1 MKQIEKQQVAILLTS
16 VFIIAAC
23 GILYELL
30 ISTITSYFQGSS
42 ILHFSIVIG
51 LFLSFMGVGS
61 YLSKFI
67 QKNLMSW
74 FVGFEIGLSVVGG
87 FSAFLLYFAFS
98 LTEYFYGFAF
108 VLIALLGTFIGIEIP
123 ILTRIIRRYDTLKD
137 ALANVLSFDYL
148 GSLLASVAFPLL
160 LLPLLGTMRT
170 AFIIG
175 GLNLAV
181 AIFNTWFF
189 RAWIKK
195 FKTFLMVE
203 GVILLF
209 LISGMIYSFQIV
221 GFFEK
226 FLYRD
231 HVILSKQSSYQ
242 QLVVTKWNQDIRLYI
257 NGNLQFSSRDEYRY
271 HESLVHIPLGLSL
284 HKERVLVLGG
294 GDGLV
299 ARELLKYD
307 DIQEIEVVD
316 LDPAIT
322 DLAKSHPIFK
332 RLNQNALNDPRVKV
346 INTDAYKY
354 IEKSSDLYDIV
365 IIDLPDPNDPS
376 LGKLYSQE
384 FYGLLQKRTANGGVI
399 VTQSASPY
407 FAPNAF
413 WCIHNTLKSVYPTTL
428 AYHAYIPT
436 FGQWGFN
443 VAINGDGKIRP
454 NAPETATEQATTQLK
469 EFLDST
475 TLDLQYLQPEMIES
489 LFQFGKDTEFR
500 ETDINT
506 LEDQPLIYY
515 YEKGWDNWR

>member
-1 MKQIEKQQVAILLTS
+1 MKKNQVAVLLVS

-42 ILHFSIVIG
+42 VLHFSIVIG

-67 QKNLMSW
+67 QRNLMSW
-74 FVGFEIGLSVVGG
+74 FVGFEIGLSIVGG
-87 FSAFLLYFAFS
+87 FSAILLYFSFS
-98 LTEYFYGFAF
+98 VTQYFYAVAF
-108 VLIALLGTFIGIEIP
+108 LLIALLGTFIGIEIP

-148 GSLLASVAFPLL
+148 GSLIASVAFPLL
-160 LLPLLGTMRT
+160 LLPILGTMKT
-170 AFIIG
+170 AFVVG
-175 GLNLAV
+175 SLNLGV

-189 RAWIKK
+189 KDWIKR
-195 FKTFLMVE
+195 FKTFLVVE
-203 GVILLF
+203 GVILLL
-209 LISGMIYSFQIV
+209 LISGLVYSFQIV

-231 HVILSKQSSYQ
+231 QVLLSKQSSYQ

-271 HESLVHIPLGLSL
+271 HEALVHIPMFLGVN
-284 HKERVLVLGG
+284 HERVLVLGG

-299 ARELLKYD
+299 ARELLKHNA
-307 DIQEIEVVD
+307 IQQIEIVD

-322 DLAKSHPIFK
+322 DLAKAHPAFK
-332 RLNQNALNDPRVKV
+332 RLNEDALNHPKVNV
-346 INTDAYKY
+346 INTDAYKFV
-354 IEKSSDLYDIV
+354 EQSSDIYDIV

-384 FYGLLQKRTANGGVI
+384 FYQLLEKRMANGGVI

-407 FAPNAF
+407 FASDAF
-413 WCIHNTLKSVYPTTL
+413 WCIHNTLKEVYPTTL
-428 AYHAYIPT
+428 PYQSYIPT

-443 VAINGDGKIRP
+443 VAINGQGSIKTNTDTSI
-454 NAPETATEQATTQLK
+454 EQQAIEQLK
-469 EFLDST
+469 QRLTQSPFL
-475 TLDLQYLQPEMIES
+475 LKYLNPNMVEG
-489 LFQFGKDTEFR
+489 LFQFGKDIGYR
-500 ETDINT
+500 DTDINT
-506 LEDQPLIYY
+506 LQDQPLIYY
-515 YEKGWDNWR
+515 YEQGWNNWR